1 MGVVVGVVFVLIRFG
16 LVLVGAC
23 ELAGVGAG
31 DLVDL
36 DGLADWL
43 GWWLSLVGGF
53 GVFLY
58 LLLFLG
64 FCFWYLVAVAL
75 LEF

>member
-1 MGVVVGVVFVLIRFG
+1 MF
-16 LVLVGAC
+16 VLVGAC

-31 DLVDL
+31 DLVGL

-53 GVFLY
+53 GCFCICYCFLVSVSGIWW
-58 LLLFLG
+58 LLR
-64 FCFWYLVAVAL
+64 Y
-75 LEF
+75 